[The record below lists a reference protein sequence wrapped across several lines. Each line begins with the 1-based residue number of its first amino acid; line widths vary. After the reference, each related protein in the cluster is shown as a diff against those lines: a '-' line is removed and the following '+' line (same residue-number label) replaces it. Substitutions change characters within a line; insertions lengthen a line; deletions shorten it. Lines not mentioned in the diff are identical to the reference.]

1 MKSSKWIQFL
11 GGRNLI
17 FTLVVTILSA
27 VAILLLRQIDFIFYP
42 MVIVFSNI
50 FIPLLIGL
58 VLYYLFNP
66 IISFFEKKKVPRLV
80 SIILFYLVLILL
92 LVWASSAA
100 IPAFYEQIEMLV
112 QAFPGYIES
121 LSSSLEPF
129 FSRFISSDNFNQLSA
144 QVEGLLSDLPAQAV
158 DFLQG
163 GITGL
168 SNVISSV
175 TNVVVTTIFVPVILF
190 FLLKD
195 DKQFAAT
202 FINIL
207 PPSWRK
213 DFIRVIKEMSNQAG
227 SYVKG
232 QMIIATALGLMT
244 YIGFKIIG
252 LNFAGVL
259 GVTTGLL
266 SVIPYIGPTLSFIP
280 ALTIAL
286 LSSWFM
292 VVKLLIVWVAVQ
304 FIEGNILQPNIMGQ
318 QLSIHPLTIIII
330 LFVAGDMAGVF
341 GMIFGVPIYAILK
354 VFILYWFE
362 RYKIRYNNYF
372 ANEGEEYTLRS
383 TEDIPPIVPKN
394 EDDGNKK
401 SEEAE
406 DHNEDR
412 KD

>member
-1 MKSSKWIQFL
+1 MKSSKWIRFL

-17 FTLVVTILSA
+17 FTLVVIILAA

-42 MVIVFSNI
+42 FIVLFSNI
-50 FIPLLIGL
+50 FIPLLIGV

-66 IISFFEKKKVPRLV
+66 IISFFEKKKVPRIV
-80 SIILFYLVLILL
+80 SIIVFYLILILL
-92 LVWASSAA
+92 IVWASSAA
-100 IPAFYEQIEMLV
+100 LPALYEQIELLV

-121 LSSSLEPF
+121 LSNNLEPF
-129 FSRFISSDNFNQLSA
+129 FSRFISSDNFNQLSS
-144 QVEGLLSDLPAQAV
+144 QVEGLLSDLPERAV

-163 GITGL
+163 GISGL
-168 SNVISSV
+168 SNVISGV

-195 DKQFAAT
+195 DKQFASI

-213 DFIRVIKEMSNQAG
+213 DFIRVIKQMSIQAG

-232 QMIIATALGLMT
+232 QMIVATALGLMT

-252 LNFAGVL
+252 LKFAGVL
-259 GVTTGLL
+259 GLTTGLL
-266 SVIPYIGPTLSFIP
+266 SVIPYLGPTLSFIP
-280 ALTIAL
+280 AITIAML
-286 LSSWFM
+286 DSWFM
-292 VVKLLIVWVAVQ
+292 VVKLLIVWVVVQ

-330 LFVAGDMAGVF
+330 LFVAGDMAGIF

-354 VFILYWFE
+354 VFVLYWFE

-372 ANEGEEYTLRS
+372 AGEEEKYTLHPI
-383 TEDIPPIVPKN
+383 EDIPLADVSKDKN
-394 EDDGNKK
+394 QNDKK
-401 SEEAE
+401 
-406 DHNEDR
+406 
-412 KD
+412 

>member
-1 MKSSKWIQFL
+1 MKSSKWIRFL

-17 FTLVVTILSA
+17 FTLVVIILAA

-42 MVIVFSNI
+42 FIVLFSNI
-50 FIPLLIGL
+50 FIPLLIGV

-66 IISFFEKKKVPRLV
+66 IISFFEKKKVPRIV
-80 SIILFYLVLILL
+80 SIIVFYLILILL
-92 LVWASSAA
+92 IIWASSAA
-100 IPAFYEQIEMLV
+100 LPALYEQIELLV

-121 LSSSLEPF
+121 LSNNLEPF
-129 FSRFISSDNFNQLSA
+129 FSRFISSDNFNQLSS
-144 QVEGLLSDLPAQAV
+144 QVEGLLSDLPERAV

-163 GITGL
+163 GISGL
-168 SNVISSV
+168 SNVISGV

-195 DKQFAAT
+195 DKQFAST

-213 DFIRVIKEMSNQAG
+213 DFIRVIKQMSNQAG

-232 QMIIATALGLMT
+232 QMIVATALGLMT

-252 LNFAGVL
+252 LKFAGVL
-259 GVTTGLL
+259 GLTTGLL
-266 SVIPYIGPTLSFIP
+266 SVIPYLGPTLSFIP
-280 ALTIAL
+280 AITIAML
-286 LSSWFM
+286 DSWFM
-292 VVKLLIVWVAVQ
+292 VVKLLIVWVVVQ

-330 LFVAGDMAGVF
+330 LFVAGDMAGIF

-354 VFILYWFE
+354 VFVLYWFE

-372 ANEGEEYTLRS
+372 AGEEEKYTLHPI
-383 TEDIPPIVPKN
+383 EDIPLADVSKDKN
-394 EDDGNKK
+394 QNDKK
-401 SEEAE
+401 
-406 DHNEDR
+406 
-412 KD
+412 

>member
-1 MKSSKWIQFL
+1 MKSSKWIRFL

-17 FTLVVTILSA
+17 FTLVVIILAA

-42 MVIVFSNI
+42 FIVLFSNI
-50 FIPLLIGL
+50 FIPLLIGV

-66 IISFFEKKKVPRLV
+66 IISFFEKKKVPRIV
-80 SIILFYLVLILL
+80 SIIVFYLILILL
-92 LVWASSAA
+92 IVWASSAA
-100 IPAFYEQIEMLV
+100 LPALYEQIELLV
-112 QAFPGYIES
+112 QAFPGYIQS
-121 LSSSLEPF
+121 LSNNLEPF
-129 FSRFISSDNFNQLSA
+129 FSRFISSDNFNQLSS
-144 QVEGLLSDLPAQAV
+144 QVEGLLSDLPERAV

-163 GITGL
+163 GISGL
-168 SNVISSV
+168 SNVVSGV

-195 DKQFAAT
+195 DKQFAST

-213 DFIRVIKEMSNQAG
+213 DFIRVIKQMSNRAG

-232 QMIIATALGLMT
+232 QMIVATALGLMT

-252 LNFAGVL
+252 LKFAGVL
-259 GVTTGLL
+259 GLTTGLL
-266 SVIPYIGPTLSFIP
+266 SVIPYLGPTLSFIP
-280 ALTIAL
+280 AITIAML
-286 LSSWFM
+286 DSWFM
-292 VVKLLIVWVAVQ
+292 VVKLLIVWVVVQ

-330 LFVAGDMAGVF
+330 LFVAGDMAGIF

-354 VFILYWFE
+354 VFVLYWFE

-372 ANEGEEYTLRS
+372 AGEEEKYTLHPI
-383 TEDIPPIVPKN
+383 EDIPLADVSKDKN
-394 EDDGNKK
+394 QNDKK
-401 SEEAE
+401 
-406 DHNEDR
+406 
-412 KD
+412 

>member
-1 MKSSKWIQFL
+1 MKSSKWIRFL

-17 FTLVVTILSA
+17 FTLVVIILAA

-42 MVIVFSNI
+42 FIVIFSNI
-50 FIPLLIGL
+50 FIPLLIGI

-66 IISFFEKKKVPRLV
+66 IISFFEKKKVPRIV
-80 SIILFYLVLILL
+80 SIIVFYLILILL
-92 LVWASSAA
+92 IVWASSAA
-100 IPAFYEQIEMLV
+100 LPALYEQIELLV
-112 QAFPGYIES
+112 QAFPGYIQS
-121 LSSSLEPF
+121 LSNNLEPF
-129 FSRFISSDNFNQLSA
+129 FSRFISSDNFNQLSS
-144 QVEGLLSDLPAQAV
+144 QVEGLLSDLPERAV

-163 GITGL
+163 GISGL
-168 SNVISSV
+168 SNVVSGV

-195 DKQFAAT
+195 DKQFAST

-213 DFIRVIKEMSNQAG
+213 DFIRVIKQMSNQAG

-232 QMIIATALGLMT
+232 QMIVATALGLMT

-252 LNFAGVL
+252 LKFAGVL
-259 GVTTGLL
+259 GLTTGLL
-266 SVIPYIGPTLSFIP
+266 SVIPYLGPTLSFIP
-280 ALTIAL
+280 AITIAML
-286 LSSWFM
+286 DSWFM
-292 VVKLLIVWVAVQ
+292 VVKLLIVWVVVQ

-330 LFVAGDMAGVF
+330 LFVAGDMAGIF

-354 VFILYWFE
+354 VFVLYWFE

-372 ANEGEEYTLRS
+372 AGEEEKYTLHPI
-383 TEDIPPIVPKN
+383 EDIPLADVSKDKN
-394 EDDGNKK
+394 QNDKK
-401 SEEAE
+401 
-406 DHNEDR
+406 
-412 KD
+412 

>member
-1 MKSSKWIQFL
+1 MKSSKWIRFL

-17 FTLVVTILSA
+17 FTLVVIILAA

-42 MVIVFSNI
+42 FIVLFSNI
-50 FIPLLIGL
+50 FIPLLIGV

-66 IISFFEKKKVPRLV
+66 IISFFEKKKVPRIV
-80 SIILFYLVLILL
+80 SIIVFYLILILL
-92 LVWASSAA
+92 IVWASSAA
-100 IPAFYEQIEMLV
+100 LPALYEQIELLV

-121 LSSSLEPF
+121 LSNNLEPF
-129 FSRFISSDNFNQLSA
+129 FSRFISSDNFNQLSS
-144 QVEGLLSDLPAQAV
+144 QVEGLLSDLPERAV

-163 GITGL
+163 GISGL
-168 SNVISSV
+168 SNVISGV

-195 DKQFAAT
+195 DKQFAST

-213 DFIRVIKEMSNQAG
+213 DFIRVIKQMSNQAG

-232 QMIIATALGLMT
+232 QMIVATALGLMT

-252 LNFAGVL
+252 LKFAGVL
-259 GVTTGLL
+259 GLTTGLL
-266 SVIPYIGPTLSFIP
+266 SVIPYLGPTLSFIP
-280 ALTIAL
+280 AITIAML
-286 LSSWFM
+286 DSWFM
-292 VVKLLIVWVAVQ
+292 VVKLLIVWVVVQ

-330 LFVAGDMAGVF
+330 LFVAGDMAGIF

-354 VFILYWFE
+354 VFVLYWFE

-372 ANEGEEYTLRS
+372 AGEEEKYTLHPI
-383 TEDIPPIVPKN
+383 EDIPLADVSKDKN
-394 EDDGNKK
+394 QNDKK
-401 SEEAE
+401 
-406 DHNEDR
+406 
-412 KD
+412 

>member
-1 MKSSKWIQFL
+1 MKSSKWIRFL

-17 FTLVVTILSA
+17 FTLVVIILTA

-42 MVIVFSNI
+42 FIVLFSNI
-50 FIPLLIGL
+50 FIPLLIGV

-66 IISFFEKKKVPRLV
+66 IISFFEKKKVPRIV
-80 SIILFYLVLILL
+80 SIIVFYLILILL
-92 LVWASSAA
+92 IVWASSAA
-100 IPAFYEQIEMLV
+100 LPALYEQIELLV

-121 LSSSLEPF
+121 LSNNLEPF
-129 FSRFISSDNFNQLSA
+129 FSRFISSDNFNQLSS
-144 QVEGLLSDLPAQAV
+144 QVEGLLSDLPERAV

-163 GITGL
+163 GISGL
-168 SNVISSV
+168 SNVISGV

-195 DKQFAAT
+195 DKQFAST

-213 DFIRVIKEMSNQAG
+213 DFIRVIKQMSNQAG

-232 QMIIATALGLMT
+232 QMIVATALGLMT

-252 LNFAGVL
+252 LKFAGVL
-259 GVTTGLL
+259 GLTTGLL
-266 SVIPYIGPTLSFIP
+266 SVIPYLGPTLSFIP
-280 ALTIAL
+280 AITIAML
-286 LSSWFM
+286 DSWFM
-292 VVKLLIVWVAVQ
+292 VVKLLIVWVVVQ

-330 LFVAGDMAGVF
+330 LFVAGDMAGIF

-354 VFILYWFE
+354 VFVLYWFE

-372 ANEGEEYTLRS
+372 AGEEEKYTLHPI
-383 TEDIPPIVPKN
+383 EDIPLADVSKDKN
-394 EDDGNKK
+394 QNDKK
-401 SEEAE
+401 
-406 DHNEDR
+406 
-412 KD
+412 

>member
-1 MKSSKWIQFL
+1 MKSSKWIRFL

-17 FTLVVTILSA
+17 FTLVVIILAA

-42 MVIVFSNI
+42 FIVLFSNI
-50 FIPLLIGL
+50 FIPLLIGV

-66 IISFFEKKKVPRLV
+66 IISFFEKKKVPRIA
-80 SIILFYLVLILL
+80 SIIVFYLILILL
-92 LVWASSAA
+92 IVWASSAA
-100 IPAFYEQIEMLV
+100 LPALYEQIELLV

-121 LSSSLEPF
+121 LSNNLEPF
-129 FSRFISSDNFNQLSA
+129 FSRFISSDNFNQLSS
-144 QVEGLLSDLPAQAV
+144 QVEGLLSDLPERAV

-163 GITGL
+163 GISGL
-168 SNVISSV
+168 SNVISGV

-195 DKQFAAT
+195 DKQFASI

-213 DFIRVIKEMSNQAG
+213 DFIRVIKQMSNQAG

-232 QMIIATALGLMT
+232 QMIVATALGLMT

-252 LNFAGVL
+252 LKFAGVL
-259 GVTTGLL
+259 GLTTGLL
-266 SVIPYIGPTLSFIP
+266 SVIPYLGPTLSFIP
-280 ALTIAL
+280 AITIAML
-286 LSSWFM
+286 DSWFM
-292 VVKLLIVWVAVQ
+292 VVKLLIVWVIVQ

-330 LFVAGDMAGVF
+330 LFVAGDMAGIF

-354 VFILYWFE
+354 VFVLYWFE

-372 ANEGEEYTLRS
+372 AGEEEKYTLHPI
-383 TEDIPPIVPKN
+383 EDIPLADVSKDKN
-394 EDDGNKK
+394 QNDKK
-401 SEEAE
+401 
-406 DHNEDR
+406 
-412 KD
+412 

>member
-1 MKSSKWIQFL
+1 MKSSKWIRFL

-17 FTLVVTILSA
+17 FTLVVIILAA

-42 MVIVFSNI
+42 FIVLFSNI
-50 FIPLLIGL
+50 FIPLLIGV

-66 IISFFEKKKVPRLV
+66 IISFFEKKKVPRIV
-80 SIILFYLVLILL
+80 SIIVFYLILILL
-92 LVWASSAA
+92 IVWASSAA
-100 IPAFYEQIEMLV
+100 LPALYEQIELLV

-121 LSSSLEPF
+121 LSNNLEPF
-129 FSRFISSDNFNQLSA
+129 FSRFISSDNFNQLSS
-144 QVEGLLSDLPAQAV
+144 QVEGLLSDLPERAV

-163 GITGL
+163 GISGL
-168 SNVISSV
+168 SNVISGV

-195 DKQFAAT
+195 DKQFASI

-213 DFIRVIKEMSNQAG
+213 DFIRVIKQMSNQAG

-232 QMIIATALGLMT
+232 QMIVATALGLMT

-252 LNFAGVL
+252 LKFAGVL
-259 GVTTGLL
+259 GLTTGLL
-266 SVIPYIGPTLSFIP
+266 SVIPYLGPTLSFIP
-280 ALTIAL
+280 AITIAML
-286 LSSWFM
+286 DSWFM
-292 VVKLLIVWVAVQ
+292 VVKLLIVWVIVQ

-330 LFVAGDMAGVF
+330 LFVAGDMAGIF

-354 VFILYWFE
+354 VFVLYWFE

-372 ANEGEEYTLRS
+372 AGEEEKYTLHPI
-383 TEDIPPIVPKN
+383 EDIPLADVSKDKN
-394 EDDGNKK
+394 QNDKK
-401 SEEAE
+401 
-406 DHNEDR
+406 
-412 KD
+412 

>member
-1 MKSSKWIQFL
+1 MKSSKWIRFL

-17 FTLVVTILSA
+17 FTLVVIILAA

-42 MVIVFSNI
+42 FIVLFSNI
-50 FIPLLIGL
+50 FIPLLIGV

-66 IISFFEKKKVPRLV
+66 IISFFEKKKVPRIA
-80 SIILFYLVLILL
+80 SIIVFYLILILL
-92 LVWASSAA
+92 IVWASSAA
-100 IPAFYEQIEMLV
+100 LPALYEQIELLV

-121 LSSSLEPF
+121 LSNNLEPF
-129 FSRFISSDNFNQLSA
+129 FSRFISSDNFNQLSS
-144 QVEGLLSDLPAQAV
+144 QVEGLLSDLPERAV

-163 GITGL
+163 GISGL
-168 SNVISSV
+168 SNVISGV

-195 DKQFAAT
+195 DKQFAST

-213 DFIRVIKEMSNQAG
+213 DFIRVIKQMSIQAG

-232 QMIIATALGLMT
+232 QMIVATALGLMT

-252 LNFAGVL
+252 LKFAGVL
-259 GVTTGLL
+259 GLTTGLL
-266 SVIPYIGPTLSFIP
+266 SVIPYLGPTLSFIP
-280 ALTIAL
+280 AITIAML
-286 LSSWFM
+286 DSWFM
-292 VVKLLIVWVAVQ
+292 VVKLLIVWVVVQ

-330 LFVAGDMAGVF
+330 LFVAGDMAGIF

-354 VFILYWFE
+354 VFVLYWFE

-372 ANEGEEYTLRS
+372 AGEEEKYTLHPI
-383 TEDIPPIVPKN
+383 EDIPLADVSKDKN
-394 EDDGNKK
+394 QNDKK
-401 SEEAE
+401 
-406 DHNEDR
+406 
-412 KD
+412 

>member
-1 MKSSKWIQFL
+1 MKSSKWIRFL

-17 FTLVVTILSA
+17 FTLVVIILAA

-42 MVIVFSNI
+42 FIVLFSNI
-50 FIPLLIGL
+50 FIPLLIGV

-66 IISFFEKKKVPRLV
+66 IISFFEKKKVPRIV
-80 SIILFYLVLILL
+80 SIIVFYLILILL
-92 LVWASSAA
+92 IVWASSAA
-100 IPAFYEQIEMLV
+100 LPALYEQIELLV

-121 LSSSLEPF
+121 LSNNLEPF
-129 FSRFISSDNFNQLSA
+129 FSRFISSDNFNQLSS
-144 QVEGLLSDLPAQAV
+144 QVEGLLSDLPERAV

-163 GITGL
+163 GISGL
-168 SNVISSV
+168 SNVISGV

-195 DKQFAAT
+195 DKQFAST

-213 DFIRVIKEMSNQAG
+213 DFIRVIKQMSNQAG

-232 QMIIATALGLMT
+232 QMIVATALGLMT

-252 LNFAGVL
+252 LKFAGVL
-259 GVTTGLL
+259 GLTTGLL
-266 SVIPYIGPTLSFIP
+266 SVIPYLGPTLSFIP
-280 ALTIAL
+280 AITIAML
-286 LSSWFM
+286 DSWFM
-292 VVKLLIVWVAVQ
+292 VVKLLIVWVIVQ

-330 LFVAGDMAGVF
+330 LFVAGDMAGIF

-354 VFILYWFE
+354 VFVLYWFE

-372 ANEGEEYTLRS
+372 AGEEEKYTLHPI
-383 TEDIPPIVPKN
+383 EDIPLADVSKDKN
-394 EDDGNKK
+394 QNDKK
-401 SEEAE
+401 
-406 DHNEDR
+406 
-412 KD
+412 